1 MVSSSSTSPVGICDA
16 ENEKVG
22 FDVCSF
28 CQPLNTLAPEA
39 SPPGVAA
46 GDALLNEAHPS
57 AFGAS
62 AGLLNIELPPW
73 NGDGL
78 FCSVLC
84 WGANKLLVVC
94 GAGAWAGCDA
104 PKLKLGVVV
113 PLALGWLF
121 EGCAP
126 NVNEFDGAGVPF
138 CEGCEL
144 NPEKGFV
151 GAGLAD

>member
-1 MVSSSSTSPVGICDA
+1 MKD
-16 ENEKVG
+16 
-22 FDVCSF
+22 
-28 CQPLNTLAPEA
+28 
-39 SPPGVAA
+39 
-46 GDALLNEAHPS
+46 AHPS

-62 AGLLNIELPPW
+62 AGLLNIELLPW

-94 GAGAWAGCDA
+94 GADWVA

-138 CEGCEL
+138 C
-144 NPEKGFV
+144 
-151 GAGLAD
+151 